1 MRIIL
6 LHLLRKY
13 SFQLSHKQL
22 HFYKEEDIG
31 INKFTLGPRDYKDR
45 DKIGLYVN
53 MLERHTKKKQFKSK
67 L

>member
-22 HFYKEEDIG
+22 HSYKEEDIG
-31 INKFTLGPRDYKDR
+31 INKFTLGPSDYKDR
-45 DKIGLYVN
+45 QNRFICKYV
-53 MLERHTKKKQFKSK
+53 RKTY
-67 L
+67 